1 MIELFDPH
9 VLEIKIKDFT
19 FCKGDTL
26 FICAMN
32 PSTAKEGRANLPK
45 LL

>member
-1 MIELFDPH
+1 MIELFDPS
-9 VLEIKIKDFT
+9 VKLMKIKDMIFQ
-19 FCKGDTL
+19 KGDTL

-32 PSTAKEGRANLPK
+32 PTMAKEGRLNLPA